1 MNKKKFKKTVK
12 IEELVPTGDNI
23 KFMARSRLNIPLRA
37 SNGRLFGKC
46 SMAALGAITG
56 DSIASISDTENMIKS
71 QKSMMVKNLIEYFE
85 KIIKEGKWIV
95 STSDIQFFDGEDKEI
110 LDEFPD
116 MKNISRTIEIT
127 KVETL
132 FIDKKRINKIRE
144 SK

>member
-12 IEELVPTGDNI
+12 IEEL
-23 KFMARSRLNIPLRA
+23 
-37 SNGRLFGKC
+37 
-46 SMAALGAITG
+46 